1 VSGSAGNTT
10 LSTPQIPSHN
20 HQGYG
25 QGCTPNITGIRG
37 TINVQSALPQNNSGS
52 VSTGGGGSHN
62 HPLTISSSTFSG
74 NAINL
79 AVKYVDVI
87 RATKN

>member
-1 VSGSAGNTT
+1 VPVFEPGAGPFQGLDINLTSGG
-10 LSTPQIPSHN
+10 
-20 HQGYG
+20 
-25 QGCTPNITGIRG
+25 
-37 TINVQSALPQNNSGS
+37 
-52 VSTGGGGSHN
+52 TGGGGAHN

-87 RATKN
+87 RATKD

>member
-1 VSGSAGNTT
+1 VGVYYPGVNPFTGTNVDLTSA
-10 LSTPQIPSHN
+10 
-20 HQGYG
+20 
-25 QGCTPNITGIRG
+25 
-37 TINVQSALPQNNSGS
+37 A
-52 VSTGGGGSHN
+52 TGGGGAHN

-87 RATKN
+87 RATKD

>member
-1 VSGSAGNTT
+1 VLVGGDPGTPAGPQVVSN
-10 LSTPQIPSHN
+10 
-20 HQGYG
+20 
-25 QGCTPNITGIRG
+25 
-37 TINVQSALPQNNSGS
+37 
-52 VSTGGGGSHN
+52 STGGGGSHD
-62 HPLTISSSTFSG
+62 HPLSVTGGSATFTG